1 MSLRATTFAS
11 RCAKSLSAAG
21 HGHHTTSTS
30 LSVCASSRSR
40 RHSSSKASCP
50 PGGSSGSERAAD
62 TIEKPVEE
70 KRLTGR
76 VSRRRSKDNAAT
88 LAAKASDQAFAN
100 LPHVPMTDNLAPMGM
115 FNVITTYCQSLMD
128 RRHCLCLLLL
138 TTSTH
143 ICISPNTANVHQGA
157 LRQNL
162 RDAARAPFGED
173 QAARCHLHTSR
184 RGQRI

>member
-1 MSLRATTFAS
+1 MPLSAIILQHTSMSLRATTFAS

-30 LSVCASSRSR
+30 LSVSAAGSRSR

-76 VSRRRSKDNAAT
+76 VSRRRSKGDAAT
-88 LAAKASDQAFAN
+88 LAAKATDEAFAN

-115 FNVITTYCQSLMD
+115 FNVITTYFQALMNH
-128 RRHCLCLLLL
+128 RHCLCLFLLA
-138 TTSTH
+138 TSTH
-143 ICISPNTANVHQGA
+143 IRVSSNTANVLQGA
-157 LRQNL
+157 L
-162 RDAARAPFGED
+162 
-173 QAARCHLHTSR
+173 
-184 RGQRI
+184 